1 MKEASEKKEWK
12 KLRFLYLGSTTASKM
27 ATGVA
32 FRCDASCVP
41 LDLLIESDIGDL
53 HNLVPL
59 LLSRG
64 ALPDGLKGCKR
75 PPLLAALEMMKFP
88 LAVTLLRN
96 KADPSCVVGHGTFIN
111 KEVYKSKVSFSFHL
125 LHRFSNLYPT
135 GFKGTLRLVSTV

>member
-1 MKEASEKKEWK
+1 MDKNQHPYFFAGGESQITCNFSPQILHSLVKEASEKKEWK
-12 KLRFLYLGSTTASKM
+12 KLSFLYLGSATASKM
-27 ATGVA
+27 TTGVA
-32 FRCDASCVP
+32 FQCDASCVP

-75 PPLLAALEMMKFP
+75 PPLLAAVEMMKFP

-111 KEVYKSKVSFSFHL
+111 KEVYI
-125 LHRFSNLYPT
+125 
-135 GFKGTLRLVSTV
+135 